1 MDTILYVLLV
11 PVVFSAL
18 FMAVRIYF
26 LYFAKPKSEDAKDK
40 RLVEMYCGTEPAKE
54 DLVAKPK
61 RGRKPKF
68 NGEDLGDFALKSTE
82 KLNTK
87 KKASKKKP

>member
-11 PVVFSAL
+11 PVVFSTL

-54 DLVAKPK
+54 DPVAKPK
-61 RGRKPKF
+61 RGRKPKKSE
-68 NGEDLGDFALKSTE
+68 NLGDFALE
-82 KLNTK
+82 VATK
-87 KKASKKKP
+87 KKLGRKKKQS